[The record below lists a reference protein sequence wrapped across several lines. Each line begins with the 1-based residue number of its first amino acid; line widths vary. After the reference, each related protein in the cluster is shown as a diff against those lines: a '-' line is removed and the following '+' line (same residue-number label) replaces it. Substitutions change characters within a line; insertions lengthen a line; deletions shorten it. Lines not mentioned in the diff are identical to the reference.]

1 MYFFQDL
8 NFQKYME
15 LKVQR
20 EFLKTKIAELQL
32 ELSQSELV
40 FNMLDSIYNPKV
52 SIQEVKNPVM
62 GHRFIGKVRVL
73 GRYLVIGVAVKSFPE
88 FWSCKR
94 IITVNVRVVHKNF
107 GIPANYDQFFIRI
120 CLFKT
125 FGYCGKH
132 DALAKPTRQVYYYSF
147 AHFIICLILVDML
160 LRPLLEF

>member
-8 NFQKYME
+8 KFQKYME

-20 EFLKTKIAELQL
+20 EFLKTKISELQL

-73 GRYLVIGVAVKSFPE
+73 EPNGKGKIHGFSIARADKF
-88 FWSCKR
+88 K
-94 IITVNVRVVHKNF
+94 
-107 GIPANYDQFFIRI
+107 GIDDPKLIE
-120 CLFKT
+120 
-125 FGYCGKH
+125 
-132 DALAKPTRQVYYYSF
+132 LAKNRAMERIKISYPHYFS
-147 AHFIICLILVDML
+147 
-160 LRPLLEF
+160 